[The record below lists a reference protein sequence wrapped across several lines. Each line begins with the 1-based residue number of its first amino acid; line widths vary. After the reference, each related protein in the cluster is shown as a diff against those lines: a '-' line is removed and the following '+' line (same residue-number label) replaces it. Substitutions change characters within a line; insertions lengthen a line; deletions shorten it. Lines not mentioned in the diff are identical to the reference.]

1 MSIMKVEE
9 SLWRGLQEWQH
20 PSNFDQMGGREASQG
35 VWGRGCVMEERGLLF
50 LQWTTY
56 PNTARRR
63 LP

>member
-35 VWGRGCVMEERGLLF
+35 VWGRGCVMEERGREKMEGF
-50 LQWTTY
+50 VHY
-56 PNTARRR
+56 GKR
-63 LP
+63 